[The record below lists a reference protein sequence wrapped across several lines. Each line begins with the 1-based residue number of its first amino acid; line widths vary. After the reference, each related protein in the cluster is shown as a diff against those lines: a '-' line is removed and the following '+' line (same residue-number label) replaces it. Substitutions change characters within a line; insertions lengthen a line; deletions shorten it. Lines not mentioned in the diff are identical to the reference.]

1 MERIIHVLLQFKF
14 LSNSVLFINNI
25 FPRATLIVLLLIFRI
40 YYTRFCTREFCSLLE
55 IDDQLIIIQY
65 F

>member
-14 LSNSVLFINNI
+14 LSNSVLSNNI
-25 FPRATLIVLLLIFRI
+25 FPRATLIVLLLTFRI

>member
-14 LSNSVLFINNI
+14 LSNSVLSNNI

>member
-14 LSNSVLFINNI
+14 LSNSVLSNNI

-40 YYTRFCTREFCSLLE
+40 YCTRFCTREFCSLLE